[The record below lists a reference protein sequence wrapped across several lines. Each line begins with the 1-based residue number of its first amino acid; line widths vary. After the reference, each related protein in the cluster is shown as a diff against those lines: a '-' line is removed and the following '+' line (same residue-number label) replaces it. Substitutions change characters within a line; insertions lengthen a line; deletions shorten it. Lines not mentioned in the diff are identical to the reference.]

1 MLLAVA
7 PKFIIGASGIE
18 FQRAAIY
25 VIPLIIWGAFQFPSW
40 VGDIVQ
46 LGSDKPYLKAILV
59 FAEQLIRIFFM
70 WILLERFQVTA
81 LIIAYFIG
89 LFSKGIVAYLVNN
102 KYCYPQRFFV
112 WQSLA
117 APILA
122 GAAHFAFMFWL
133 TELIWT
139 GDQITSIVIF
149 FIGVLPSFPIF
160 MFLYG
165 LAGGWDQETLDE
177 LGKAVSMSGLIRPL
191 AKWGLYAPSKLGARI
206 SPLNGRFPITIRAEA
221 MAEAALLN
229 HEKVKL

>member
-1 MLLAVA
+1 MGCSALFLAAVLLAVA
-7 PKFIIGASGIE
+7 PKFIVGASGIE

-46 LGSDKPYLKAILV
+46 LGSDKPYLKAMLV

-89 LFSKGIVAYLVNN
+89 LFAKGIAAYLVNN

-117 APILA
+117 APLLA
-122 GAAHFAFMFWL
+122 GAAHFRVHVLADRINLDWRPDNQHCDFLHRYFAQLPGFHVPLRPGSAAGTRPHWMNWPKPSRWL
-133 TELIWT
+133 
-139 GDQITSIVIF
+139 V
-149 FIGVLPSFPIF
+149 
-160 MFLYG
+160 
-165 LAGGWDQETLDE
+165 
-177 LGKAVSMSGLIRPL
+177 
-191 AKWGLYAPSKLGARI
+191 
-206 SPLNGRFPITIRAEA
+206 
-221 MAEAALLN
+221 
-229 HEKVKL
+229 